1 MFQNPINFGIL
12 RATRTLIHLKGFYMK
27 KTYLAV
33 FTVFLSLAVSSS
45 LAADTLG
52 DNHHATQSFHQAS
65 DVGSAGVRVVHEKA
79 ESRPVV
85 TATKKADTGSIDA
98 TTASEL
104 QDRLAQVGQA
114 GLLYQQE
121 TNQRIE
127 GVSDNIAKMQ
137 AQLNQLTQALA
148 LINQEVARVSGQA
161 SAVLPGLSSGS
172 TTTQEINRFVF
183 WSQEY
188 ALYIIAVLLLT
199 IVYLMATRR
208 STGARSE
215 RSAASVAPTASGAAS
230 ISLDEDDDSD
240 DDIKDEYDFMGSTE
254 AIPAK
259 LDLAHAYIAM
269 EDFKAA
275 RKVLRQVIASGNVA
289 QQQEAKGIL
298 DKIAAKK

>member
-1 MFQNPINFGIL
+1 
-12 RATRTLIHLKGFYMK
+12 MK

-33 FTVFLSLAVSSS
+33 FTVFLSLIASVS
-45 LAADTLG
+45 LAANVLDDG
-52 DNHHATQSFHQAS
+52 HHATQSFHQAT
-65 DVGSAGVRVVHEKA
+65 DVGSVAVRAVHEKA
-79 ESRPVV
+79 ESKPVV
-85 TATKKADTGSIDA
+85 AAAKKAETGLIDA
-98 TTASEL
+98 ATASEL

-127 GVSDNIAKMQ
+127 GFSDTVSKMQ
-137 AQLNQLTQALA
+137 TQLNQLTQALA

-208 STGARSE
+208 SAAVKSHQ
-215 RSAASVAPTASGAAS
+215 SAVSVAPSAQAATS
-230 ISLDEDDDSD
+230 SVLEDDDSD

-289 QQQEAKGIL
+289 QQQEAKNIL